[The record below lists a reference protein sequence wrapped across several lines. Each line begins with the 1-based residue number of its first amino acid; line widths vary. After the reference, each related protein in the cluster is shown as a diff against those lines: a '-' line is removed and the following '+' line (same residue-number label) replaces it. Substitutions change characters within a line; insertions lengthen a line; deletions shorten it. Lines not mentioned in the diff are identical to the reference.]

1 MLSID
6 TLSLLKASDIARTS
20 RDKPRVAKSE
30 KSSDGEQP
38 SPKVSIIRA
47 GDNESL
53 QKAATFNQQKNTI
66 SSNSLNE
73 KSAIAAY
80 ESMAK
85 EQQRQ
90 GIQLLLGVDTFV

>member
-1 MLSID
+1 LLSID
-6 TLSLLKASDIARTS
+6 SLSLLKASDIARSS
-20 RDKPRVAKSE
+20 RDKPRELKSD
-30 KSSDGEQP
+30 KTQNDNLQNAQ
-38 SPKVSIIRA
+38 VSIIRS
-47 GDNESL
+47 GDSASFE
-53 QKAATFNQQKNTI
+53 KAASFNQQTNSL

-80 ESMAK
+80 QSVDK

>member
-1 MLSID
+1 MSIESLS
-6 TLSLLKASDIARTS
+6 TLKASDIARSS
-20 RDKPRVAKSE
+20 RDKPRDLKTDKIQDDNQQNA
-30 KSSDGEQP
+30 Q
-38 SPKVSIIRA
+38 VSIIRP
-47 GDNESL
+47 GDSKTFE
-53 QKAATFNQQKNTI
+53 KAASFNQQTDSL

-80 ESMAK
+80 QSVAK

>member
-1 MLSID
+1 MSIESLS
-6 TLSLLKASDIARTS
+6 SLKASDIARSS
-20 RDKPRVAKSE
+20 RDKPRELKLDKIQDDNLVNA
-30 KSSDGEQP
+30 QA
-38 SPKVSIIRA
+38 SIIRS
-47 GDNESL
+47 GDSQTLE
-53 QKAATFNQQKNTI
+53 KAASFKQHTSSL

-80 ESMAK
+80 QSMDK

>member
-1 MLSID
+1 MSID
-6 TLSLLKASDIARTS
+6 SLSLLKTSDIARSS

-30 KSSDGEQP
+30 KSHDENSANPQ
-38 SPKVSIIRA
+38 VSIIRA
-47 GDNESL
+47 GDSETFE
-53 QKAATFNQQKNTI
+53 KAASFNQQTHSI

-80 ESMAK
+80 QSVAK

>member
-1 MLSID
+1 LSIES
-6 TLSLLKASDIARTS
+6 LSLLKASEIARSS
-20 RDKPRVAKSE
+20 RDKARVE
-30 KSSDGEQP
+30 KTEKNQDDKLSNPQ
-38 SPKVSIIRA
+38 VSIIRG
-47 GDNESL
+47 GDNNTFE
-53 QKAATFNQQKNTI
+53 KAASFNQQTDSI

-80 ESMAK
+80 QSVAK